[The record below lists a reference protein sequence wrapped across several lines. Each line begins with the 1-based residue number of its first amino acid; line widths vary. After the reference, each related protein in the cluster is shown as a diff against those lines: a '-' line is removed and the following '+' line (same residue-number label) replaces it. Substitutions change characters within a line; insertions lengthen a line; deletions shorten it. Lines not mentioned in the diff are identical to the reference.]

1 MAQYGSLTKKQKTIL
16 DNHNCFSWDDL
27 PQDVQDSVLSLRDH
41 ETTWSDAERYLGDN
55 YNRRTYERR
64 AAAVCKALGID
75 P

>member
-1 MAQYGSLTKKQKTIL
+1 MAQYGSLTKKQKTVL

-55 YNRRTYERR
+55 YKYEQR
-64 AAAVCKALGID
+64 AASAYKALGMD
-75 P
+75 

>member
-55 YNRRTYERR
+55 YTRRKYEQKQFPVLQR
-64 AAAVCKALGID
+64 GG
-75 P
+75 